1 MIGATGGGEES
12 LGELLRRYRGA
23 RGMTQADLA
32 ERSGLSVQG
41 VSMLERG
48 VRRSPRSTT
57 VEFLAEALRLDASER
72 AALEA
77 AARQVVEQSAPPI
90 AQEADRDGA
99 VPAARPEAAEVPGPP
114 PGRGRRRWR
123 RRRAAVGAVLLASLI
138 AAAMLAWWPAGQT
151 TTDLSTRLIGARSLD
166 WHAANQVVGPLQT
179 QRIYHDRLPAS
190 FLGAV
195 ESRLP
200 PGVVPIVS
208 YREATANVAAYVRS
222 VNRPIVLIFRYN
234 PERQMSAERFTSQF
248 EIQSDL
254 IRSAHNP
261 DVQVGMS
268 AAIYEYQPA
277 VNVSAAGCGY
287 IPPAAY
293 VDYYLAAVYEPYLQ
307 GIDRT
312 DHGGFVRWQRCT
324 AGLHRPRGLVE
335 YGLGL
340 GVRGSASCQPESKRT
355 GVMYHDLEYLHE
367 NVPDLRI
374 LEYWW
379 KMNSNSRCSE
389 SWQFPAGS
397 STADLWRT
405 MANRAFGF

>member
-1 MIGATGGGEES
+1 MTGVTDGGDES

-57 VEFLAEALRLDASER
+57 VEFLAEALRLDVSER
-72 AALEA
+72 AALQA
-77 AARQVVEQSAPPI
+77 AARQVAGPSAPPGE
-90 AQEADRDGA
+90 QDADRDGTLL
-99 VPAARPEAAEVPGPP
+99 AARPEMAEAPGPP
-114 PGRGRRRWR
+114 PGRRPWR
-123 RRRAAVGAVLLASLI
+123 RRRAAVAAILLASLI
-138 AAAMLAWWPAGQT
+138 AAAMLAWWPAGRT
-151 TTDLSTRLIGARSLD
+151 APDRARGLIGARVLD
-166 WHAANQVVGPLQT
+166 WHSANRVVGPLQT
-179 QRIYHDRLPAS
+179 QRVYHDRLPAS
-190 FLGAV
+190 FLGAQ

-208 YREATANVAAYVRS
+208 YREATANVAAYARS
-222 VNRPIVLIFRYN
+222 VDRPIVLIFRYN
-234 PERQMSAERFTSQF
+234 PERLMSAELFTSQF
-248 EIQSDL
+248 ETQSDL
-254 IRSAHNP
+254 IRSAHNA

-268 AAIYEYQPA
+268 AGIYQYQPA
-277 VNVSAAGCGY
+277 VNVRAVGCGY

-312 DHGGFVRWQRCT
+312 DQGGFVRWQRCT

-340 GVRGSASCQPESKRT
+340 GMHGSASCQPESERT

-379 KMNSNSRCSE
+379 RMSPNPPCSE

-405 MANRAFGF
+405 LANRAFGF